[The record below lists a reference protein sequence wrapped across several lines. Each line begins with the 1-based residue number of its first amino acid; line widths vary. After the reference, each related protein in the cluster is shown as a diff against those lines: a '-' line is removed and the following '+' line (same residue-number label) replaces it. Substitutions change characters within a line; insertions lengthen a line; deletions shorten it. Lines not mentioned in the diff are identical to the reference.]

1 MSTSPGVLR
10 QGMRVVHHVPRS
22 ADDDESKRV
31 LMSVVEFRAKPRNL
45 PHATLVIIWSK
56 VIKLILLRV
65 GWWWFG
71 STAIEIANEYHA
83 VFPTLSPIGF
93 GPGTVCKSFRPEGLD
108 GTRRVIYVYFSEHS
122 HGISKQP
129 IAQGNLPNLYFW
141 VAMQVVS
148 MLLCRSN
155 SPISFNEAD
164 IKRDPTRCGEI
175 QYLSRITHTKKAIPR
190 LSRIFLVPV
199 EKPMEIDHSC
209 IKAAPAD
216 SSKTCSKCVF
226 SAKQV

>member
-1 MSTSPGVLR
+1 M
-10 QGMRVVHHVPRS
+10 
-22 ADDDESKRV
+22 
-31 LMSVVEFRAKPRNL
+31 
-45 PHATLVIIWSK
+45 
-56 VIKLILLRV
+56 LRV

-141 VAMQVVS
+141 VAMQVIS

-175 QYLSRITHTKKAIPR
+175 QYLSRITHTKQAIPR

-226 SAKQV
+226 SAKQVSFQASERLTKLNSKKYKQSRKQVNEEDIWTCRVLLSIHYWMMMWHILPSFRSW